1 MTQGLITAL
10 IVAGCAVYVL
20 WRLLLP
26 AAAKRRILRALGRQP
41 AAPAS
46 CGGCHGGQNR
56 TSCQYAP
63 AGVRDASSGS
73 GVLAGG
79 RWIQRCRAAQ
89 GVLY

>member
-46 CGGCHGGQNR
+46 CGGCHG
-56 TSCQYAP
+56 CDDPP
-63 AGVRDASSGS
+63 A
-73 GVLAGG
+73 AGKPPATQTVHWMPPRRRG
-79 RWIQRCRAAQ
+79 
-89 GVLY
+89 